1 VPESKT
7 PTIRG
12 RSGSFRMK
20 NLWKIRFLLASAS
33 PRPYPCL
40 VGTLIRMKIIL
51 DNYFGKVNLSP
62 NGEFP
67 A

>member
-1 VPESKT
+1 
-7 PTIRG
+7 
-12 RSGSFRMK
+12 MK
-20 NLWKIRFLLASAS
+20 NLENIRFLLASAS
-33 PRPYPCL
+33 PHPYPCL

-51 DNYFGKVNLSP
+51 DNYFGKANLSP